1 MGGHCPTK
9 RSLRAPLQCVP
20 VKIQEIKFKKNQLQV
35 GQREPSISVHSIPGC
50 TMCPGSPDT
59 FRTMRSC
66 PLPTGRGVLYVDTE
80 QDGFLRLRSLPP
92 PVKIQKKNLK
102 TTTMQY
108 KIENTEKRN

>member
-1 MGGHCPTK
+1 MGGSHKTFSKSTPSMCSSQNQ
-9 RSLRAPLQCVP
+9 RNQN
-20 VKIQEIKFKKNQLQV
+20 QKNQLQV

-80 QDGFLRLRSLPP
+80 QDGFLRLQSLPP
-92 PVKIQKKNLK
+92 PNKTIQIKLKISK
-102 TTTMQY
+102 TMQY
-108 KIENTEKRN
+108 KLKIQ